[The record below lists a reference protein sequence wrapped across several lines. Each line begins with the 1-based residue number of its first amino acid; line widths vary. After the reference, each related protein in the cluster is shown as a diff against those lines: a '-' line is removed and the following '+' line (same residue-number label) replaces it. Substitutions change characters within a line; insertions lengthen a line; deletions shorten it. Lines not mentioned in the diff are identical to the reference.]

1 MKVRTGFVSNSS
13 SSSFVIRFKTLYSED
28 SINFEHE
35 EDPKVFAERSS
46 VKKLKKFGFK
56 WVKQDDPL
64 RIELATIP
72 FESFVLSD
80 ADLRNEYAESVKREK
95 ALVKKYNWARPLCY
109 NASFAKYE
117 KHMKNTLA
125 FNVAYNEDEVLVFL
139 LKNNIPFTAATH
151 YGHWVYIYKKDSPYM
166 ICLPVYASRI
176 LMYGDYEEVEKSFS
190 KSLKRYIGPKAEKI
204 YVKEYIKEIEEEYSH
219 EY

>member
-1 MKVRTGFVSNSS
+1 MKIRTGFVSNSS
-13 SSSFVIRFKTLYSED
+13 SSSFIIRFKTLYSKIC
-28 SINFEHE
+28 SNFEQE

-56 WVKQDDPL
+56 WVNQDDPL
-64 RIELATIP
+64 RIELATVP

-80 ADLRNEYAESVKREK
+80 VALRKEFARAVRREK
-95 ALVKKYNWARPLCY
+95 EMIKKYNWAKPSY
-109 NASFAKYE
+109 NASFEKYE

-125 FNVAYNEDEVLVFL
+125 INVACNEDEVLIFL

-151 YGHWVYIYKKDSPYM
+151 YGHWVYIYRKDSPYM
-166 ICLPVYASRI
+166 ICLPVYASRV
-176 LMYGDYEEVEKSFS
+176 LMYGDYEEAEKAFK
-190 KSLKRYIGPKAEKI
+190 KSRMCHIGPKAEKI

-219 EY
+219 GY